1 MNETDIAFAPASEQ
15 ARLILEKSIS
25 PVELVDLCYSR
36 IERINPELNAL
47 LALDEDGARAAAE
60 GAEAAIG
67 RGEPLGPLHG
77 VPVGIKDNEM
87 TAGIESTWGSLWMK
101 GHVPTEDSIVVERLK
116 SAGAIV
122 LGKTNMPDWGLMIH
136 SENRLGDHVRN
147 PWDTGRTAG
156 GSSSGSAAGVA
167 AGLFAL
173 ASGTDGGGS
182 IRAPASF
189 CGVFGIRPTL
199 GRVPRYAGSDAPYV
213 VNQFSQPGPIT
224 RTVEDAALVLNVIAG
239 FDPRDPD
246 ASRLPVPDYGAL
258 IAQAPIGLRVAYSP
272 DFGYAR
278 VNGEVAAAVER
289 AVLTIEDVGA
299 TVEPYELDCSRA
311 FEAYWPM
318 ICANQYA
325 GSNGR
330 FESRGDDLS
339 SEAFRVYEYGARL
352 TGRDYAIALGEL
364 DQLKARFDDLFD
376 RYDLLVSPTMPTTAF
391 QVGEPTASLLPPHDA
406 RMWGFP
412 AHSPFTF
419 PINAIGHPGCSV
431 PCGFDSTGLPIGL
444 HIVGRRFQESVVLAL
459 AAALERAC
467 PWSGTTPAVAS
478 GSTDARAS

>member
-1 MNETDIAFAPASEQ
+1 MNETDIAFATATEQ
-15 ARLILEKSIS
+15 ARLIRQKSVS

-36 IERINPELNAL
+36 IGRINPELNAL
-47 LALDEDGARAAAE
+47 LALDEDRARAAAKR
-60 GAEAAIG
+60 AETAITKG
-67 RGEPLGPLHG
+67 DPIGPLHG

-87 TAGIESTWGSLWMK
+87 TEGIESTWGSLWMK
-101 GHVPTEDSIVVERLK
+101 GHVPAEDSIVVERLK

-136 SENRLGDHVRN
+136 SENRLGDHARN
-147 PWDTGRTAG
+147 PWAPGRTAG

-199 GRVPRYAGSDAPYV
+199 GRVPRYAGSAAPYV

-224 RTVEDAALVLNVIAG
+224 RTVEDAAMMLNVIAG

-246 ASRLPVPDYGAL
+246 ASRLAVPDYGAW
-258 IAQAPIGLRVAYSP
+258 IPKAPSGLRVAYSP

-278 VNGEVAAAVER
+278 VDSEVAAAVER
-289 AVLTIEDVGA
+289 AVLTIESVGA
-299 TVEPYELDCSRA
+299 TMEQVKLDCSRA

-339 SEAFRVYEYGARL
+339 PEAFRVYEYGAAL
-352 TGRDYAIALGEL
+352 TGRDYATALGEL
-364 DQLKARFDDLFD
+364 DQLKAKFDDLFD

-391 QVGEPTASLLPPHDA
+391 RVGEPTASILPPHDT

-419 PINAIGHPGCSV
+419 PINAIGLPGCSV
-431 PCGFDSTGLPIGL
+431 PCGFDSSGLPVGL
-444 HIVGRRFQESVVLAL
+444 HIVGRRFEEGVILAL

-467 PWSGTTPAVAS
+467 PWSGTRPTVA
-478 GSTDARAS
+478 

>member
-1 MNETDIAFAPASEQ
+1 MNEIDIAFAPAREQ
-15 ARLILEKSIS
+15 ARLIRRKSIS

-36 IERINPELNAL
+36 IDRIDPELNAM
-47 LALDEDGARAAAE
+47 LALDEDRARAAAE
-60 GAEAAIG
+60 RAETAIAM
-67 RGEPLGPLHG
+67 GEPLGPLHG

-87 TAGIESTWGSLWMK
+87 TEGIESTWGSLWMK
-101 GHVPTEDSIVVERLK
+101 GHVPTEDSVVVERLK

-136 SENRLGDHVRN
+136 SENRLGDHARN
-147 PWDTGRTAG
+147 PWDPGRTAG

-199 GRVPRYAGSDAPYV
+199 GRVPRYAGSGARYV

-224 RTVEDAALVLNVIAG
+224 RTVEDAALMLSVIAG
-239 FDPRDPD
+239 FDMRDPD
-246 ASRLPVPDYGAL
+246 ASRLAVPDYKGGMARD
-258 IAQAPIGLRVAYSP
+258 PIGLRVAYSP

-278 VNGEVAAAVER
+278 VDKEVAAAVEG
-289 AVLTIEDVGA
+289 AVRTIEDIGG
-299 TVEPYELDCSRA
+299 TVEQYDLDCSQA

-325 GSNGR
+325 GASGR
-330 FESRGDDLS
+330 FESRGDELS
-339 SEAFRVYEYGARL
+339 PEAFRAYEYGARIS
-352 TGRDYAIALGEL
+352 GREYAISLGEL
-364 DQLKARFDDLFD
+364 DHLRARFDDLFD

-391 QVGEPTASLLPPHDA
+391 HAGKPLVSVRPPHDS

-431 PCGFDSTGLPIGL
+431 PCGFDSKGLPIGL
-444 HIVGRRFQESVVLAL
+444 HIVGRRFEESTVLAL
-459 AAALERAC
+459 ASAFERAR
-467 PWSGTTPAVAS
+467 PWSDTRPVVA
-478 GSTDARAS
+478 

>member
-1 MNETDIAFAPASEQ
+1 MNEIDIAFAPASEQ
-15 ARLILEKSIS
+15 ARLIRRKSIS

-36 IERINPELNAL
+36 IDRINPELNAL
-47 LALDEDGARAAAE
+47 LALDEDRARAAAE
-60 GAEAAIG
+60 RAETAIAS
-67 RGEPLGPLHG
+67 GEPLGPLHG
-77 VPVGIKDNEM
+77 IPVGIKDNEM
-87 TAGIESTWGSLWMK
+87 TEGIESTWGSLWMK
-101 GHVPTEDSIVVERLK
+101 GHVPAEDSVVVERLK

-136 SENRLGDHVRN
+136 SENRLGDHARN
-147 PWDTGRTAG
+147 PWDPARTAG

-199 GRVPRYAGSDAPYV
+199 GRVPRYAGSGARHV

-224 RTVEDAALVLNVIAG
+224 RTVEDAALMLNVIAG
-239 FDPRDPD
+239 FDTRDPD
-246 ASRLPVPDYGAL
+246 ASRLAVPDYSCGMAGD
-258 IAQAPIGLRVAYSP
+258 PIGLRVAYSP

-278 VNGEVAAAVER
+278 VDEEVAAAVEG
-289 AVLTIEDVGA
+289 AVRTIEDIGGN
-299 TVEPYELDCSRA
+299 VELYDLDCSLA

-325 GSNGR
+325 GANGR
-330 FESRGDDLS
+330 FESRGDELS
-339 SEAFRVYEYGARL
+339 PEAFRAYEYGARM
-352 TGRDYAIALGEL
+352 TGREYAISLGEL
-364 DQLKARFDDLFD
+364 DILRARFDDLFD

-391 QVGEPTASLLPPHDA
+391 LAGEPLVSVRPPHDR

-431 PCGFDSTGLPIGL
+431 PCGFDSKGLPIGL
-444 HIVGRRFQESVVLAL
+444 HIVGRRFEESTVLAL
-459 AAALERAC
+459 ASAFERAR
-467 PWSGTTPAVAS
+467 PWS
-478 GSTDARAS
+478 DARPVVA

>member
-25 PVELVDLCYSR
+25 PVELVDICYSR
-36 IERINPELNAL
+36 IDRINPGLNAL
-47 LALDEDGARAAAE
+47 LALDEDRARAAAE
-60 GAEAAIG
+60 RAEASVG
-67 RGEPLGPLHG
+67 RGELLGPLHG

-101 GHVPTEDSIVVERLK
+101 GHVPAEDSVVVERLK

-136 SENRLGDHVRN
+136 SENRLGDHTRN
-147 PWDTGRTAG
+147 PWEPGRTAG

-199 GRVPRYAGSDAPYV
+199 GRVPRYAGSAAPYV

-224 RTVEDAALVLNVIAG
+224 RTVEDAALMLNVIAG
-239 FDPRDPD
+239 FDLRDPD
-246 ASRLPVPDYGAL
+246 ASRLAVPDYSTAT
-258 IAQAPIGLRVAYSP
+258 AKAPIGLRVAYSP

-278 VNGEVAAAVER
+278 VDSEVAAVVER
-289 AVLTIEDVGA
+289 AARAVEDLGA
-299 TVEPYELDCSRA
+299 TVERFDLDCSQA

-325 GSNGR
+325 GAKGR

-339 SEAFRVYEYGARL
+339 PEAFRVYEYGAGL
-352 TGRDYAIALGEL
+352 TGREYTIALGEL
-364 DQLKARFDDLFD
+364 DRLKARFDDLFD

-391 QVGEPTASLLPPHDA
+391 RVGEPIVSVLPPNDV

-419 PINAIGHPGCSV
+419 PINAIGHPGASI
-431 PCGFDSTGLPIGL
+431 PCGFDSNGLPIGL
-444 HIVGRRFQESVVLAL
+444 HIVGRRFEESVVLAL
-459 AAALERAC
+459 AAAFEQAC
-467 PWSGTTPAVAS
+467 PWSDTRPAVA
-478 GSTDARAS
+478 

>member
-1 MNETDIAFAPASEQ
+1 MNETDLIFAPASKQ
-15 ARLILEKSIS
+15 ARLIRERRIS
-25 PVELVDLCYSR
+25 PVELVDIYYSR
-36 IERINPELNAL
+36 IERLNRSLNAL
-47 LALDEDGARAAAE
+47 LALDEDRARAAAKR
-60 GAEAAIG
+60 AEVAIG
-67 RGEPLGPLHG
+67 RGDPIGPLHG

-87 TAGIESTWGSLWMK
+87 TEGIESTWGSLWMR
-101 GHVPTEDSIVVERLK
+101 GHVPAEDSVVVERLK

-147 PWDTGRTAG
+147 PWDPGRTAG

-199 GRVPRYAGSDAPYV
+199 GRVPRYAGSGPRYV
-213 VNQFSQPGPIT
+213 ANQFSQPGPIT
-224 RTVEDAALVLNVIAG
+224 RTVEDAAVMLNVIAG
-239 FDPRDPD
+239 FDMRDPD
-246 ASRLPVPDYGAL
+246 ASRLAVPDYSSGMARD
-258 IAQAPIGLRVAYSP
+258 PIGLQVAYSP
-272 DFGYAR
+272 DFGYGC
-278 VNGEVAAAVER
+278 VDEEGAVR
-289 AVLTIEDVGA
+289 TIEEIGG
-299 TVEPYELDCSRA
+299 TVELCDLDCSSA

-330 FESRGDDLS
+330 FESRGDELS
-339 SEAFRVYEYGARL
+339 PEAFRVYEYGASM
-352 TGRDYAIALGEL
+352 TGHEYAISLGEL
-364 DQLKARFDDLFD
+364 DQLKARFDRIFD

-391 QVGEPTASLLPPHDA
+391 QAGKPLVSVRPPHDR

-419 PINAIGHPGCSV
+419 PINAIGHPASSV
-431 PCGFDSTGLPIGL
+431 PCGFDSFGLPIGL
-444 HIVGRRFQESVVLAL
+444 HIVGRRFEESTVLAL
-459 AAALERAC
+459 ASAFERAR
-467 PWSGTTPAVAS
+467 PWSGTRPLVAKQLV
-478 GSTDARAS
+478 

>member
-1 MNETDIAFAPASEQ
+1 MNETDIAFATAREQ
-15 ARLILEKSIS
+15 ARLIRQKSVS
-25 PVELVDLCYSR
+25 PVELVDLCYKR
-36 IERINPELNAL
+36 IGRINPELNAL
-47 LALDEDGARAAAE
+47 LALDEDRARAAAKR
-60 GAEAAIG
+60 AETAIAKG
-67 RGEPLGPLHG
+67 DPIGPLHG

-87 TAGIESTWGSLWMK
+87 TEGIESTWGSLWMK
-101 GHVPTEDSIVVERLK
+101 GHVPAEDSIVVERLK

-147 PWDTGRTAG
+147 PWAPCRTAG

-199 GRVPRYAGSDAPYV
+199 GRVPRYAGTAAPYV

-224 RTVEDAALVLNVIAG
+224 RTVEDAAMMLSVIAG
-239 FDPRDPD
+239 FDARDPD
-246 ASRLPVPDYGAL
+246 ASRLAVPDYGAS
-258 IAQAPIGLRVAYSP
+258 IPKAPSGLRVAFSP

-278 VNGEVAAAVER
+278 VNAEVAAVVDR
-289 AVLTIEDVGA
+289 AVLTIESVGA
-299 TVEPYELDCSRA
+299 TVEQVELDCSRA

-339 SEAFRVYEYGARL
+339 PEAFRVYEYGAAL
-352 TGRDYAIALGEL
+352 TGRDYATALGEL

-391 QVGEPTASLLPPHDA
+391 RVGEPTASLLPPHDA

-431 PCGFDSTGLPIGL
+431 PCGFDSSGLPVGL
-444 HIVGRRFQESVVLAL
+444 HIVGRRFEEGVILAL
-459 AAALERAC
+459 AAALERVC
-467 PWSGTTPAVAS
+467 PWSGTRPTVA
-478 GSTDARAS
+478 

>member
-1 MNETDIAFAPASEQ
+1 MNETDIAFATAIDQ
-15 ARLILEKSIS
+15 ARLIRQKSVS

-47 LALDEDGARAAAE
+47 LALDEDRARTAAKR
-60 GAEAAIG
+60 AEAAIAK
-67 RGEPLGPLHG
+67 GEPLGPLHG

-87 TAGIESTWGSLWMK
+87 TEGIESTWGSLWMK
-101 GHVPTEDSIVVERLK
+101 GHVPAEDSVVVERLK

-147 PWDTGRTAG
+147 PWDPARTAG

-199 GRVPRYAGSDAPYV
+199 GRVPRYAGSAAPYV
-213 VNQFSQPGPIT
+213 INQFSQPGPIT
-224 RTVEDAALVLNVIAG
+224 RTVEDAAMMLNVIAG

-246 ASRLPVPDYGAL
+246 ASRLAVPDYGAL
-258 IAQAPIGLRVAYSP
+258 IPKAPSGLRVAFSP

-278 VNGEVAAAVER
+278 VNTEIAAVVES
-289 AVLTIEDVGA
+289 AVLTIESVGA
-299 TVEPYELDCSRA
+299 AVEQVKLDCSRA

-339 SEAFRVYEYGARL
+339 PEAFRVYEYGAGL
-352 TGRDYAIALGEL
+352 SGRDYAIALGEL

-391 QVGEPTASLLPPHDA
+391 RVGEPTTSLLPPHDD

-431 PCGFDSTGLPIGL
+431 PCGFDSSGLPVGL
-444 HIVGRRFQESVVLAL
+444 HIVGRRFEEGVILAL

-467 PWSGTTPAVAS
+467 PWTGTRPAVA
-478 GSTDARAS
+478 